1 MKAQIRKSQY
11 LFIEPQTFCETSE
24 GVSIGLLESE
34 KKSDLKKSFFA
45 KST

>member
-11 LFIEPQTFCETSE
+11 LFIEPQTIRETLE
-24 GVSIGLLESE
+24 CVYKGLLESG